1 MKTALTI
8 DSSRPARAGRH
19 QVDGQ
24 HRHDDLEQ
32 VVVERAQELRPEKGL
47 QSRVLQSLAIAVS
60 RHVVRSPFDGRN
72 RSSGHTIERRL
83 GSCPERVLRNAEKR

>member
-8 DSSRPARAGRH
+8 DSSRPARVGGH

-32 VVVERAQELRPEKGL
+32 VVVEGAEELRPEKGL
-47 QSRVLQSLAIAVS
+47 QSPVLQRVAIAVR
-60 RHVVRSPFDGRN
+60 RHVRSRSTAGIGRQDT
-72 RSSGHTIERRL
+72 R
-83 GSCPERVLRNAEKR
+83 